1 MQGRQFVQVQ
11 ELRTFAYN
19 IHFMRLIIAF
29 LVYIYVMNK
38 VIYVLRLLGVEAS
51 LINFKGWFKSRNRN

>member
-38 VIYVLRLLGVEAS
+38 VIYVLRLLGAEAS
-51 LINFKGWFKSRNRN
+51 LINFKGWLKSRNRN